1 MRELSSIR
9 AIRNL
14 AHATPTVIIPEPDF
28 AKQVQP
34 AFDNLAA
41 VLEAAG
47 CTFDDVI
54 DVTTFHTGPAAQFEI
69 FDPIPK
75 RAFGNGPFPTST
87 AVGAT

>member
-28 AKQVQP
+28 AKQVQL

-41 VLEAAG
+41 VLEAVVSQMADAG
-47 CTFDDVI
+47 
-54 DVTTFHTGPAAQFEI
+54 
-69 FDPIPK
+69 
-75 RAFGNGPFPTST
+75 
-87 AVGAT
+87 